1 MQLENVVLW
10 GVVANSVL
18 IVMVFILFLKSKVR
32 FNELLAEN
40 EKLEQQALLFKKHL
54 IQVEESVNEIREGTQ
69 GMGKQIQSLT
79 GDLEGMAAQIEDVT
93 VQQESLAN
101 AEPESRLYSKASKMA
116 SQGASVEELMRDCEL
131 PKAEAEL
138 LLTLHQKSSS

>member
-1 MQLENVVLW
+1 MQLENVLFWV
-10 GVVANSVL
+10 VVANSVL
-18 IVMVFILFLKSKVR
+18 LVALFILFLKSKLR
-32 FNELLAEN
+32 LNELSAEN
-40 EKLEQQALLFKKHL
+40 EKLEQQALLFKRHL

-69 GMGKQIQSLT
+69 GMGRQIQSLKD
-79 GDLEGMAAQIEDVT
+79 GLEGMKAQLEDVT

-116 SQGASVEELMRDCEL
+116 AMGASVEELMRDCEL

-138 LLTLHQKSSS
+138 LLSLHQKSSS